1 MVTCTRNILREK
13 GISTENLSKEGRKGG
28 KMMGTMSLMSQ
39 ESTKIS
45 VAMEFAFGQIV
56 ILTLRIGENAGDR
69 AVL

>member
-1 MVTCTRNILREK
+1 
-13 GISTENLSKEGRKGG
+13 
-28 KMMGTMSLMSQ
+28 MGTMSLMSQ

-69 AVL
+69 AVLQCGSQYPTWLFSSRNVASLE